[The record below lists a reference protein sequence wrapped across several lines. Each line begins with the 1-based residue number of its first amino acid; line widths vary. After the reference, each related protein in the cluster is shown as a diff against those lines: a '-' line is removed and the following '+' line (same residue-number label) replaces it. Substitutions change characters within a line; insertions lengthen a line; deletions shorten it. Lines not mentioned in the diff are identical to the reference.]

1 MNSEKVKSYPQVYL
15 GDVRGISV
23 YICLNCN
30 SRIYGKGGYCRNCG
44 AKLKENQYE
53 QRKSEKD

>member
-1 MNSEKVKSYPQVYL
+1 MDNEKVKIYPQEYL

-44 AKLKENQYE
+44 VKLL
-53 QRKSEKD
+53 

>member
-1 MNSEKVKSYPQVYL
+1 MESEKVKIYPQVYL

-44 AKLKENQYE
+44 AKLKEMSNE
-53 QRKSEKD
+53 QQKSERD